1 MPPTKKFGKDEL
13 INASLEIVKS
23 KGLKGLNARVLASTL
38 GCSVQPIFHN
48 YSSMEELTNEVKMR
62 IYELYKQFM
71 ESAYDKDKPYLAK
84 GIAYI
89 KFAGSYPEYFKILF
103 MSKTNFSTDEFID
116 SDKDLNES
124 IIKEGQKV
132 FKLSL
137 EEQTEIHTKAWIFA
151 HGLACL
157 VATNTI
163 HIKEDEIKE
172 LLGSAIRELIA
183 GYKIEKGENE

>member
-1 MPPTKKFGKDEL
+1 MPPTKKFGKVEL

-23 KGLKGLNARVLASTL
+23 KGLKSLNARELASTL

-48 YSSMEELTNEVKMR
+48 FNSMEELTNQVKMR
-62 IYELYKQFM
+62 IYELYKKSM
-71 ESAYDKDKPYLAK
+71 ESAYDKEKPYLAK
-84 GIAYI
+84 GMAYI
-89 KFAGSYPEYFKILF
+89 KFAKSYSEYFKILF

-116 SDKDLNES
+116 SDKDLNGS

-157 VATNTI
+157 LATDTI
-163 HIKEDEIKE
+163 QMSENEIKE
-172 LLGSAIRELIA
+172 LLGSATRELIT
-183 GYKIEKGENE
+183 GYKIEKENK